1 MARSFLSTQLHP
13 NEMAKSLASWGLF
26 ILFPGFVIYH
36 SLLAIDVIP
45 AFLAGLFGPVSLI
58 YFILFLTF
66 LPFTYK
72 NILKACPIYYMSV
85 MLFFIYC
92 AVWMILHFA
101 FIQEPYVRTASIQ
114 TMFTLVIWVALF
126 FIGMHFSFEKL
137 VILYLFAGLFIII
150 FIGLLYFAVSTGNVM
165 FIASRF
171 FSVSDE
177 VSVASYQGF
186 SRSAFFVLII
196 FWFFQQENLNGLL
209 FVFALWLLRF
219 LFCQPVLISFPDRGS
234 SRSWISRHLLHG
246 RHGRICKT
254 LH

>member
-186 SRSAFFVLII
+186 SRSALVMAVLLLCLQKSFYRRILTAIASIFIMFV
-196 FWFFQQENLNGLL
+196 WL
-209 FVFALWLLRF
+209 FA
-219 LFCQPVLISFPDRGS
+219 
-234 SRSWISRHLLHG
+234 
-246 RHGRICKT
+246 K
-254 LH
+254 